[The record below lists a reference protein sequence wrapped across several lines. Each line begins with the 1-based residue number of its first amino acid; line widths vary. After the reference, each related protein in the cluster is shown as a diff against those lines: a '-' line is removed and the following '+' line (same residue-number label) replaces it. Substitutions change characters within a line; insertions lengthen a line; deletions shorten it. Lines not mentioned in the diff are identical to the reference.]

1 MAHIIISSIEVNVTL
16 PSDLQL
22 SAAPLSG
29 KIKIKCVSPE
39 GYVSYTNA
47 FNAGYDNMGHIE
59 DAIHQKCNLMGVI
72 ETIDVK
78 NPGDYP
84 YWQNG
89 FSYQIFFKGY

>member
-1 MAHIIISSIEVNVTL
+1 
-16 PSDLQL
+16 
-22 SAAPLSG
+22 
-29 KIKIKCVSPE
+29 
-39 GYVSYTNA
+39 
-47 FNAGYDNMGHIE
+47 MGHIE